1 MYVPRIFQVLMS
13 NIEPVPPVIL
23 FQDEF
28 LLVVDKAPGMPV
40 QPDRTGD
47 LSLLQQV
54 QTLFPGGTIG
64 SPHRLDRPVSG
75 ITLFTLTGPALRAM
89 DALYR
94 EKRVMKS
101 YLAIVEGRTEAK
113 GELEHKLS
121 HSGGT
126 RKAKVHESDGDV
138 NARLKFTTRAV
149 GERFSLIEVVPEGG
163 AFHQIRAQLGA
174 AGHAIKGDVKYG
186 ARRGEQDRSIAL
198 HAWRMQF
205 KHPITGQAMKLE
217 APFPE
222 RSIWPAL
229 LGLVRSW

>member
-1 MYVPRIFQVLMS
+1 MS

-28 LLVVDKAPGMPV
+28 LLAVDKAPGMPV

-54 QTLFPGGTIG
+54 QALFPGGTIG

-75 ITLFTLTGPALRAM
+75 ITLFTLTAPALRAM

-101 YLAIVEGRTEAK
+101 YLAIVEGRMDAK
-113 GELEHKLS
+113 GELQHQLS
-121 HSGGT
+121 HAGGT

-138 NARLKFTTRAV
+138 NARLKFTTKAV
-149 GERFSLIEVVPEGG
+149 GERFSLLEVIPEGG

-186 ARRGEQDRSIAL
+186 ARRGEPDRSIAL

-205 KHPITGQAMKLE
+205 KHPITDQQMKLE
-217 APFPE
+217 APFPQ

-229 LGLVRSW
+229 VALVRRW